1 MLPVSLGRLARAD
14 VVRTIPP
21 SWSVPP
27 AYTVLL
33 GSGREGSLLLVVG
46 YPNARAERDKAGAP
60 SLVSGL
66 ASVVVTPPQF
76 LGLFICSIS
85 TFGGHC
91 QVQGKPTAICFK
103 NSLCCLPR
111 VSSPPSMLCPP
122 DVGPS

>member
-1 MLPVSLGRLARAD
+1 MLPVSLGSLARAD

-85 TFGGHC
+85 AFGGHC
-91 QVQGKPTAICFK
+91 LMQGKPTAICFK
-103 NSLCCLPR
+103 SSLCCLPH

>member
-1 MLPVSLGRLARAD
+1 MLPISLGSLARAH

-85 TFGGHC
+85 AFGGHC
-91 QVQGKPTAICFK
+91 LMQGKPTAICFK
-103 NSLCCLPR
+103 SSLCCLPH